1 MSEQTGHRGLGDRLS
16 VSEGIGGLG
25 TIPQCRNRGGIGGPG
40 TISQC
45 RNRGGI
51 GGSGTVS
58 VLDQT
63 GYWGFMDHISV
74 SEGIE
79 YSDTSLS
86 VGTDGA
92 LGARSLK

>member
-25 TIPQCRNRGGIGGPG
+25 TIPQCRNRGGIGG
-40 TISQC
+40 
-45 RNRGGI
+45 
-51 GGSGTVS
+51 SGTVS

-63 GYWGFMDHISV
+63 GYWGFMDHLSV